1 MSTMIA
7 RLASG
12 LLLILAVALAHAQ
25 SVSNG
30 QALYASTCN
39 SCHGTPPLGGPELA
53 ANNPSLIRQ
62 AINGTVPGVNTAA
75 MSFLR
80 GVYSDAQLADIAA
93 YVGSIVSNGP
103 PAPPTPAFDY
113 TDLWW
118 NPSESGWGFNIIQ
131 HASNNIFG
139 VIYTYAAPNVPM
151 WFVLPGGTWTSPATF
166 TGNLYRVTGSP
177 GSRAFKPGDVT
188 QVGNATLLFSGAN
201 NATLTYSVDGVQV
214 TKAIERQPF

>member
-1 MSTMIA
+1 MATMIP
-7 RLASG
+7 RLA
-12 LLLILAVALAHAQ
+12 LALFLALVGAGASAQ

-30 QALYASTCN
+30 QALYNATCN
-39 SCHGTPPLGGPELA
+39 SCHGTPPVGGPQLA

-62 AINGTVPGVNTAA
+62 AINGLVPA

-93 YVGSIVSNGP
+93 YINSIVNGGP
-103 PAPPTPAFDY
+103 PPPPTPLFDY

-118 NPSESGWGFNIIQ
+118 NPNESGWGFNIIQ
-131 HASNNIFG
+131 HSNNKVFA

-151 WFVLPGGTWTSPATF
+151 WFVLPDGVWTSSSTY
-166 TGNLYRVTGSP
+166 TGKLYRVTGSP
-177 GSRAFKPGDVT
+177 GNAAFRAGQVFE
-188 QVGNATLLFSGAN
+188 VGNATLLFNGAN

-214 TKAIERQPF
+214 SKAIERQPF